1 MIYFAFL
8 STFYFK
14 IKINQIVIHY
24 FQLNFIYC
32 SDSVSPAFLI
42 RINASLDYNETEN
55 IYEEINETRTEKTSG
70 DSIRAIFRRA
80 KDTVKRN
87 SRNMD
92 ESSFHMSISKGR
104 KQTLKER
111 INVDWDDDEEN
122 SGGLPDLKNT
132 SKGLNSLK
140 LDIEVIKLYRRS
152 FTKHFLKKL
161 KYHYFFFYLEIDKLL

>member
-1 MIYFAFL
+1 MSSIIIIFINCQLSLKATADKIIENLHFLLIKNYFTIYY
-8 STFYFK
+8 S
-14 IKINQIVIHY
+14 
-24 FQLNFIYC
+24 

-55 IYEEINETRTEKTSG
+55 IYEEINETKSEKTSG

-87 SRNMD
+87 SRNLD

-111 INVDWDDDEEN
+111 SNVDWDDDED
-122 SGGLPDLKNT
+122 SGGLADLKKT
-132 SKGLNSLK
+132 SKGLSNLK
-140 LDIEVIKLYRRS
+140 LDIEV
-152 FTKHFLKKL
+152 
-161 KYHYFFFYLEIDKLL
+161 

>member
-1 MIYFAFL
+1 MRIKSLKTFNFCSLKTILECLTIY
-8 STFYFK
+8 YF
-14 IKINQIVIHY
+14 
-24 FQLNFIYC
+24 

-55 IYEEINETRTEKTSG
+55 IYEEINETKSEKTSG

-87 SRNMD
+87 SRNLD

-111 INVDWDDDEEN
+111 SNVDWDDDED
-122 SGGLPDLKNT
+122 SGGLADLKKT
-132 SKGLNSLK
+132 SKGLSNLK
-140 LDIEVIKLYRRS
+140 LDIEV
-152 FTKHFLKKL
+152 
-161 KYHYFFFYLEIDKLL
+161 

>member
-1 MIYFAFL
+1 MFRGTPCIMRIKSLKTFNFCSLKTILECLTIY
-8 STFYFK
+8 YF
-14 IKINQIVIHY
+14 
-24 FQLNFIYC
+24 

-55 IYEEINETRTEKTSG
+55 IYEEINETKSEKTSG

-87 SRNMD
+87 SRNLD

-111 INVDWDDDEEN
+111 SNVDWDDDED
-122 SGGLPDLKNT
+122 SGGLADLKKT
-132 SKGLNSLK
+132 SKGLSNLK
-140 LDIEVIKLYRRS
+140 LDIEV
-152 FTKHFLKKL
+152 
-161 KYHYFFFYLEIDKLL
+161 